1 MNVVRTA
8 IWMILTALVVG
19 FVVLN
24 WGEPQPVRIWP
35 GGEDNY
41 VVDWPVGVMALV
53 FFLSGFVPMWLYHR
67 GVKWSLNRRIAAL
80 ENAARLNAVVS
91 SPPAAPPASPSP
103 AATETLSSEES
114 SLP

>member
-8 IWMILTALVVG
+8 IWMILTAMVVG

-35 GGEDNY
+35 GGEDNF

-53 FFLSGFVPMWLYHR
+53 FFVSGFLPMWLYHR

-80 ENAARLNAVVS
+80 ENAARLNAVVAT
-91 SPPAAPPASPSP
+91 PPAAPATP
-103 AATETLSSEES
+103 AATDTISSEES
-114 SLP
+114 TFS

>member
-80 ENAARLNAVVS
+80 ENAARLNAVVA
-91 SPPAAPPASPSP
+91 SPAAAPPASPPP